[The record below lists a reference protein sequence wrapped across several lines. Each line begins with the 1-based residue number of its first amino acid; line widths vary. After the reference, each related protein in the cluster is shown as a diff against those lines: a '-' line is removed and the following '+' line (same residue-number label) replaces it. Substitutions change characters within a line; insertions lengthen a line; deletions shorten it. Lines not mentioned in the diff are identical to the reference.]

1 MEDTLND
8 QTAVKILRKYRQE
21 ILDQI
26 EKDGEIYKEEFSKAF
41 DHAIGVLEGKEESK

>member
-21 ILDQI
+21 IVDHI
-26 EKDGEIYKEEFSKAF
+26 GKEGTIYQEEFEKAY
-41 DHAIGVLEGKEESK
+41 DHAISALDKEDNT